1 MVAYKRY
8 GDPWKHTIG
17 DTVLENG
24 DTVMVFGPQ
33 EERRAFRHLEVIVV
47 HGAEAA
53 ASAGL
58 AEDHP
63 FRSRYSGWLYI
74 HDTV

>member
-33 EERRAFRHLEVIVV
+33 ENAERFDILK
-47 HGAEAA
+47 
-53 ASAGL
+53 
-58 AEDHP
+58 
-63 FRSRYSGWLYI
+63 
-74 HDTV
+74 